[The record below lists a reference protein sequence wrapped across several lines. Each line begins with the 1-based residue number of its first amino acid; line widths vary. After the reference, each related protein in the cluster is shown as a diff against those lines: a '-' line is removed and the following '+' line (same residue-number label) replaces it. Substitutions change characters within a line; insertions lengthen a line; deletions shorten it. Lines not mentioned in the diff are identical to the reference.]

1 MLSEKNL
8 LEEIE
13 KLRMEIERLKRK
25 VLEREPKKVKIKIIE
40 KEPKPV
46 EVKEQA
52 ERVSDVSRWIMDE
65 LREAIREQIDAVSE
79 GLRERVIL
87 VDTLDPFEIEN
98 DLKILASKE
107 RLHILKLLF
116 REGKYFTELEEYTG
130 LNPSPLTFHLSK
142 LMDASF
148 ISQEKTRGRYLITTK
163 GRVALML
170 LGYLHQ
176 FVRRIRER

>member
-1 MLSEKNL
+1 MLGEKDL

-13 KLRMEIERLKRK
+13 KLRMEIERLRKK
-25 VLEREPKKVKIKIIE
+25 VLEREPKKVKIKIVE
-40 KEPKPV
+40 EEPKPL
-46 EVKEQA
+46 EVKERA
-52 ERVSDVSRWIMDE
+52 EKVSDVSRWIMDE

-87 VDTLDPFEIEN
+87 VDALDPLDIEN

-107 RLHILKLLF
+107 RLYILKLLF

-142 LMDASF
+142 LMEAGF

-176 FVRRIRER
+176 FMRRIRER